1 MDDGISI
8 LFWANRARKSQK
20 TFKAPVYARVTIK
33 GKRAEIST
41 GKSVEINN
49 WIPSRG
55 RVKGSSEEARTTNR
69 FLDNINV
76 RLTRIFDRMDD
87 AQESISAKEIK
98 NRFLGKKPVGHSLI
112 ELFKNHNEQIK
123 NQIGLGYSPG
133 TLERY
138 ETTLKHLQGYL
149 SKTHKA
155 NDIDCEDLKYSFI
168 ADFDYYLKTEKK
180 IGHNTT
186 VKYLRNFKK
195 IVLLALKNE
204 WIERDPFIRFKLSLN
219 EVKKDFLNKEELQR
233 IIEKDFGID
242 RLAHVR
248 DAFIFCCFTGLAYA
262 DVQRLTFDDIQTGLD
277 GELWIMVDRK
287 KTGIQSHIPLLP
299 EPARIIDLYKSN
311 PESVSKGRILPVLS
325 NQKVNA
331 YLKEIG
337 DLCGITKN
345 ITFHMARH
353 TFATTVTLSN
363 GVSIES
369 VSSMLGHKS
378 IRTTQIYAKVVKE
391 KVSREMNELKD
402 KLHTPKNK
410 LKVVAD

>member
-1 MDDGISI
+1 MYDSISI

-20 TFKAPVYARVTIK
+20 TLKTPIYARVTIK

-41 GKSVEINN
+41 GKSVDINN
-49 WIPSRG
+49 WIPSPG
-55 RVKGSSEEARTTNR
+55 RVKGTSEEARTINR
-69 FLDNINV
+69 YLDNMNV
-76 RLTRIFDRMDD
+76 RLTRIFDKMDD
-87 AQESISAKEIK
+87 AEEFISAKEIK
-98 NRFLGKKPVGHSLI
+98 NRYLGRKPAGHSLI
-112 ELFKNHNEQIK
+112 DLFKNHNEQIK
-123 NQIGLGYSPG
+123 NQIGLGYSAG

-149 SKTHKA
+149 HKTHKVK
-155 NDIDCEDLKYSFI
+155 DINCEELKYSFI

-186 VKYLRNFKK
+186 AKYLRNFKK
-195 IVLLALKNE
+195 IVLLALKNK
-204 WIERDPFIRFKLSLN
+204 WIDRDPFMRFKLTLN
-219 EVKKDFLNKEELQR
+219 EVKMDFLTKEELKG
-233 IIEKDFGID
+233 IINKEFYID
-242 RLAHVR
+242 RLTQVR
-248 DAFIFCCFTGLAYA
+248 DVFIFCCYTGLSYV
-262 DVQRLTFDDIQTGLD
+262 DVHRLTWDDIKTGLD
-277 GELWIMVDRK
+277 DELWIMVERK
-287 KTGIQSHIPLLP
+287 KTGTESQIPILP
-299 EPARIIDLYKSN
+299 EAARILNAYKSS
-311 PESVSKGRILPVLS
+311 PETTVSGKILPVLS

-345 ITFHMARH
+345 MTFHMARH

-391 KVSREMNELKD
+391 K
-402 KLHTPKNK
+402 
-410 LKVVAD
+410 